1 MKTTKAQLFPTSGF
15 AFDPQ
20 THAYFYD
27 SKRLT
32 GVTTVLGTVLSKQ
45 GLIQWAANEAVKYL
59 KEHGKPQEGGILAVS
74 EALLEEAR
82 LAHTKIRDNAADFG
96 KEQHAHIEQ
105 YIKDCIKNN
114 SGKPMSYE
122 GYTLV
127 ASAQLKAFV
136 DWAFRSEI
144 TFLDS
149 EAIFYSPEL
158 FLAGTADLVFL
169 DKEGKRCIGDAKIK
183 NRIYGKDAFL
193 QMAAYHMLSEGMG
206 NPKGEKSLVLRIDPK
221 TAEVEEL
228 WSFNV
233 EADRTHFL
241 EVLSLYRYITQ

>member
-1 MKTTKAQLFPTSGF
+1 MKTSQPQLIPTSGF
-15 AFDPQ
+15 SFEPN

-32 GVTTVLGTVLSKQ
+32 GVTTVLGTVLAKQ
-45 GLIQWAANEAVKYL
+45 GLIQWSANEAVKYL
-59 KEHGKPQEGGILAVS
+59 KTNGKPQEGGFWAVTD
-74 EALLEEAR
+74 ALLEEAR
-82 LAHTKIRDNAADFG
+82 FAHTKIRDNAADFG
-96 KEQHAHIEQ
+96 KKTHTDIEN
-105 YIKDCIKNN
+105 YVKNCIVKNAGN
-114 SGKPMSYE
+114 PIVESILDNPHL
-122 GYTLV
+122 T
-127 ASAQLKAFV
+127 AFIEWSFENEV
-136 DWAFRSEI
+136 
-144 TFLDS
+144 TFLAS